1 MDNSFSDSY
10 MQVFDA
16 AMTAAV
22 ERIRELPDEEIAE
35 LARYS
40 GIVGLAAE
48 HVQTSRS
55 AQSLKTG

>member
-1 MDNSFSDSY
+1 M
-10 MQVFDA
+10 FDA

-22 ERIRELPDEEIAE
+22 DRMRQLPDDEIAR

-48 HVQTSRS
+48 HVKASRS
-55 AQSLKTG
+55 EENRKTG

>member
-1 MDNSFSDSY
+1 MQRSFSESY
-10 MQVFDA
+10 KQVFDA

-22 ERIRELPDEEIAE
+22 DRVRQLPDDEIAR

-48 HVQTSRS
+48 HVKASRS
-55 AQSLKTG
+55 EENRKTG

>member
-1 MDNSFSDSY
+1 MQRSFSESY
-10 MQVFDA
+10 RQVFDA

-22 ERIRELPDEEIAE
+22 DRMRQLPDDEIAR

-48 HVQTSRS
+48 HVKASRA
-55 AQSLKTG
+55 AQSRKTG

>member
-1 MDNSFSDSY
+1 M
-10 MQVFDA
+10 FDA

-22 ERIRELPDEEIAE
+22 DRMRQLPDDEIAR

-48 HVQTSRS
+48 HVKASRA
-55 AQSLKTG
+55 AQSRKTG

>member
-1 MDNSFSDSY
+1 

-22 ERIRELPDEEIAE
+22 ERVQKLPEEEIAC

-48 HVQTSRS
+48 HVQASRTE
-55 AQSLKTG
+55 QNRKTG